1 MLSNNLFSP
10 IAKIKH
16 IIAFIYL
23 CVSLSVRN
31 AHYYAYA
38 NKTSDQSQAVG
49 LLAVVAAVAY
59 GQQAVGLLAVGYQDT
74 TLNSPYYSE
83 LIYANQTADQPQS
96 READLI
102 VH

>member
-49 LLAVVAAVAY
+49 LLAVAAAA
-59 GQQAVGLLAVGYQDT
+59 GPRISRTVGYQDT
-74 TLNSPYYSE
+74 TINSHYYSE
-83 LIYANQTADQPQS
+83 LIYANQAAHQPQS

-102 VH
+102 VY